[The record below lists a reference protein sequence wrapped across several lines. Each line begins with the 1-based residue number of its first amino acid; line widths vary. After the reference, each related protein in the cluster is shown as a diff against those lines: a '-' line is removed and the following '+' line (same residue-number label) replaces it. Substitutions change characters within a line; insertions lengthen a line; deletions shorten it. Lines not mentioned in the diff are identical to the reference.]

1 MARTF
6 GVSRAEETLRRAK
19 RPADTGEA
27 AGRGIQAVLQLKSK
41 CACGG
46 TCPRCTEEGLQ
57 AKTKVGRPGDALERE
72 ADAAA
77 DRAVAGGA
85 PFQESA
91 AGSGTA
97 VSGAPLAPSIRRRAE
112 SVLGAGLGHVRVHAG
127 EEAARAAASLNARA
141 FAFGPDIWIGAGES
155 ASDARLMVHEAA
167 HVVQQSRPG
176 GSAGMVQRQEAGTA
190 AARRATTYHFS
201 GCSESDMEILDRTI
215 RQAYLMNMR
224 ARDAL
229 TDLILA
235 IIQAE
240 SSEYDLAP
248 DALALR
254 HVIRRLYGDDGL
266 DTIRAIRNNFTTMGH
281 RFRADREVACHD
293 GSERNRVAS
302 AEVGGTRIWIGPR
315 FFHEYT
321 DALNHRPRI
330 FIHEIA
336 HNAGIEHDMTG
347 LAMTAGSEETT
358 AAQVAHHAD
367 SYAELAY
374 RIYTRDFFG
383 ALDRELDI

>member
-1 MARTF
+1 
-6 GVSRAEETLRRAK
+6 
-19 RPADTGEA
+19 
-27 AGRGIQAVLQLKSK
+27 
-41 CACGG
+41 
-46 TCPRCTEEGLQ
+46 
-57 AKTKVGRPGDALERE
+57 
-72 ADAAA
+72 
-77 DRAVAGGA
+77 
-85 PFQESA
+85 
-91 AGSGTA
+91 
-97 VSGAPLAPSIRRRAE
+97 
-112 SVLGAGLGHVRVHAG
+112 
-127 EEAARAAASLNARA
+127 
-141 FAFGPDIWIGAGES
+141 
-155 ASDARLMVHEAA
+155 
-167 HVVQQSRPG
+167 
-176 GSAGMVQRQEAGTA
+176 
-190 AARRATTYHFS
+190 
-201 GCSESDMEILDRTI
+201 MEILDRTI
-215 RQAYLMNMR
+215 RQAYLMNTR

-266 DTIRAIRNNFTTMGH
+266 DTIRAIRNNFTTMGY
-281 RFRADREVACHD
+281 RFRADREVTCHD
-293 GSERNRVAS
+293 GSRRNRVAS
-302 AEVGGTRIWIGPR
+302 AEVGGTHIWIGPR

-336 HNAGIEHDMTG
+336 HNAGIGHDMTG

-383 ALDRELDI
+383 ELDRELEI